1 MRTLQERHVDFGDA
15 RLGRR
20 FLKIVEDLA
29 AAPGA
34 GVPEACGGWAAAKAA
49 YRFFDN
55 PGVDPDAI
63 RDALRREA
71 LDHLPPGGPILAVQD
86 TTSLDF
92 TDHEAAAGLGPLEHP
107 ARRGLLLHTTLA
119 VSPDGVPCGLLDRRA
134 WARAPAAPG
143 RASRRSRPVA
153 EKESRRWLDAAAAAE
168 AAVPAGREVVTIA
181 DREADVYDLFARRR
195 REGSH
200 LLIRVKPG
208 RGVRGPA
215 RLLGDAVRAAAPR
228 GVMAVELGRADGR
241 PPRTA
246 ELTVRFAAVA
256 IRPPA
261 HRRRRGPGG
270 PLDVPLTAILVEEES
285 PPAGRDPVRWWLA
298 TTLPIASLA
307 DAERAA
313 RWYALRWLVER
324 YHFVLKSGCRVE
336 RLQLRTAGRLD
347 RALATFSAVAWR
359 LLHLTHRA
367 RREPDAPADAA
378 LTPAEAEVL
387 RRLGDGDSPPTLR
400 DAVRMTAKLGGFLGR
415 KGDGEPGV
423 QTLWRGLRRLADM
436 AAGLAL
442 A

>member
-1 MRTLQERHVDFGDA
+1 HTLEPRHAGLGDA
-15 RLGRR
+15 RLDRR
-20 FLKIVEDLA
+20 FVKLVKDLA
-29 AAPGA
+29 AS
-34 GVPEACGGWAAAKAA
+34 PEAGIPEASGGWAAAKAA

-55 PGVDPDAI
+55 PGVDPSAI

-71 LDHLPPGGPILAVQD
+71 LDLLPPEGPVLAVQD

-92 TDHEAAAGLGPLEHP
+92 TDHEAAGGLGPLEHP

-119 VSPDGVPCGLLDRRA
+119 VSSDGVPCGLLDRRF
-134 WARAPAAPG
+134 WARDPAAPG
-143 RASRRSRPVA
+143 RAARRVRPVS

-181 DREADVYDLFARRR
+181 DREADVYDLFARERR
-195 REGSH
+195 QGSH
-200 LLIRVKPG
+200 LLIRIKPG
-208 RGVRGPA
+208 RGVSGPA
-215 RLLGDAVRAAAPR
+215 RLLRDAVRATPPC

-246 ELTVRFAAVA
+246 ELTIRFAAVE
-256 IRPPA
+256 IRPPS
-261 HRRRRGPGG
+261 HRRRKVGG
-270 PLDVPLTAILVEEES
+270 PPDVPLTAILVEEQS
-285 PPAGRDPVRWWLA
+285 PPKDQPRVCWWLA
-298 TTLPIASLA
+298 TTLPTASAA

-347 RALATFSAVAWR
+347 RALATYSAVAWR
-359 LLHLTHRA
+359 LLRLSYQA
-367 RREPDAPADAA
+367 RQQPDAPADSV
-378 LTPAEAEVL
+378 LTPAETEIL
-387 RRLGDGDSPPTLR
+387 RRLAGSDSPPTLR
-400 DAVRMTAKLGGFLGR
+400 EAVRRTAKLGGFLGR
-415 KGDGEPGV
+415 KGDREPGV
-423 QTLWRGLRRLADM
+423 QTIWRGLRRLADM